1 MHFLIFSPS
10 LTFWQYIIPYPRRVC
25 QIQADSSS
33 GSALPHTATARSR
46 CRTMESAN
54 GLARRI
60 CAVESCVPSATA
72 TADKIHFI
80 FLICTIPQMP
90 AVLGQSTSF
99 ALNGPPFTSMA
110 NQQNAAT
117 NRGDRASA
125 CDEVACV
132 KTALGFNKKKP
143 HPEFGVRVRE
153 RCLEPPTP
161 THPFTTFNIS
171 SKMDFASFFV
181 TR

>member
-1 MHFLIFSPS
+1 
-10 LTFWQYIIPYPRRVC
+10 
-25 QIQADSSS
+25 
-33 GSALPHTATARSR
+33 
-46 CRTMESAN
+46 
-54 GLARRI
+54 
-60 CAVESCVPSATA
+60 
-72 TADKIHFI
+72 
-80 FLICTIPQMP
+80 MP

-143 HPEFGVRVRE
+143 HPTAARLSGFRPRRATKARPGPSPPPARQPFSAIRQSAIVRFSDE
-153 RCLEPPTP
+153 NEMPIF
-161 THPFTTFNIS
+161 FTAFPVKS
-171 SKMDFASFFV
+171 YFSA
-181 TR
+181 

>member
-1 MHFLIFSPS
+1 
-10 LTFWQYIIPYPRRVC
+10 
-25 QIQADSSS
+25 
-33 GSALPHTATARSR
+33 
-46 CRTMESAN
+46 
-54 GLARRI
+54 
-60 CAVESCVPSATA
+60 
-72 TADKIHFI
+72 
-80 FLICTIPQMP
+80 MP

>member
-1 MHFLIFSPS
+1 M
-10 LTFWQYIIPYPRRVC
+10 VC

-33 GSALPHTATARSR
+33 GSALPHTATARPR

-99 ALNGPPFTSMA
+99 ALNGPPFTSMV

-153 RCLEPPTP
+153 RCVDVVYRCRCRAENPSNSNLQLQLTPSPPSTYRQKW
-161 THPFTTFNIS
+161 IS
-171 SKMDFASFFV
+171 LPSL
-181 TR
+181 